1 MAFLQRFACIAT
13 ASLSGERNG
22 QEIGK
27 MLNTVLIDAVLER
40 NSPNFL

>member
-13 ASLSGERNG
+13 ASLSGGKNG

-27 MLNTVLIDAVLER
+27 MLNTVLTDAVLER
-40 NSPNFL
+40 NSFNRL